1 MHSEEKGEIE
11 MNIVNKKVL
20 SVIVVALFALSILT
34 SVVPVSAETKKIDVY
49 EGQSIQAA
57 IDLASPGDTIRVNA
71 GTYFQ
76 SFRVNKQLVI
86 ESKGAILDLAGTSL
100 QRAISVVSSGVTISG
115 FTIRNIP
122 AQGHEGAI
130 HFPVPSGS
138 VVGGLVKDNVIDSG
152 FYGIVLN
159 GPSDIEIKN
168 NRINAVNPIYIIS
181 SPNVVIKNNIV
192 SAHKLDSTWRGQG
205 ITLHLGSSGLVEGN
219 EIDSVADG
227 IHINGPSNLEIKNNI
242 VHSSINAF
250 SVYSG
255 SDITVKNNVIYASQN
270 GVILSNPTNI
280 IVKGNTIFSES
291 VAISSNGLSSNL
303 AIANNILYAGG
314 NGISSNG
321 PSSNL
326 AIANNILYAGGNGIS
341 SNGPSS
347 NLAIANNIL
356 YAGGYGIVLSSI
368 SEAIVK
374 NNEVHISQASEQQIP
389 TGIFLS
395 GGASNQVAM
404 NIVTGNFITGIM
416 ILSSNLNTIDN
427 NVITGA
433 YRDPIFGY
441 PDAGIRLWYA
451 NDNTVKKN
459 LITNVHVDIET
470 VP

>member
-1 MHSEEKGEIE
+1 MRSA
-11 MNIVNKKVL
+11 NKRVL
-20 SVIVVALFALSILT
+20 SAIVVALFALSILT

-76 SFRVNKQLVI
+76 SFTVNKQLVI

-100 QRAISVVSSGVTISG
+100 QTAIFVVSSGVTISG

-122 AQGHEGAI
+122 AQVHAGAI

-192 SAHKLDSTWRGQG
+192 SAHELDSTWRGQG
-205 ITLHLGSSGLVEGN
+205 ITLHPGSSGLVKGN

-227 IHINGPSNLEIKNNI
+227 IRLSNPSNLEIKNNI

-250 SVYSG
+250 IVYSG
-255 SDITVKNNVIYASQN
+255 SDMTVKNNVFYASQN
-270 GVILSNPTNI
+270 GVTLSNPTNI

-291 VAISSNGLSSNL
+291 VAISSYGLSSNL

-314 NGISSNG
+314 NGISSYG

-341 SNGPSS
+341 
-347 NLAIANNIL
+347 LNNVGMTNPVITKNVV
-356 YAGGYGIVLSSI
+356 YCDNYGISLSSI
-368 SEAIVK
+368 SEATVK
-374 NNEVHISQASEQQIP
+374 YNKVHINQPASGQYP
-389 TGIFLS
+389 TGILIS
-395 GGASNQVAM
+395 GGTSNQVAM
-404 NIVTGNFITGIM
+404 NIVTGDFITGIF
-416 ILSSNLNTIDN
+416 LAGSNLNTIDK
-427 NVITGA
+427 NVITGV
-433 YRDPIFGY
+433 YRYDPNY
-441 PDAGIRLWYA
+441 EDAGIRLWDA
-451 NDNTVKKN
+451 NDNTGTKN
-459 LITNVHVDIET
+459 LITGVRLPIEDQGVGNIFT
-470 VP
+470 P